1 MRFQS
6 FFRRQGLGTPMIVG
20 AAALISALTYSGG
33 LPRAASLGAPSPAGA
48 PATPVVA
55 PLATTSYADA
65 VTRVAPAVVTIE
77 VQKRGQAGPAGFA
90 PDDQFFQRF
99 FGPNMPNMQNGRRG
113 PAPME
118 RGLGSGVIMS
128 AHGDIVTNNHVVDGA
143 DRVSV
148 RLTDGRE
155 FPAKVVGTD
164 PPTDLAVIHID
175 ATGLPTIAMAD
186 SDRVR
191 VGDVVLAVGNPLGIG
206 QTVTMGIVSA
216 KGRVTDLGD
225 NASYEDFIQTD
236 APINRGNSGARSSPR
251 LVSSSASTPRSC
263 RRQAAVS
270 GLVLRFRPTWPGT
283 S

>member
-6 FFRRQGLGTPMIVG
+6 LFGRRGLGTPIAVG
-20 AAALISALTYSGG
+20 AVAMVSALVFSGG
-33 LPRAASLGAPSPAGA
+33 LPRAASLGAPTPAIA
-48 PATPVVA
+48 IAAPVVA

-77 VQKRGQAGPAGFA
+77 VQKHGQAGPAGLV

-99 FGPNMPNMQNGRRG
+99 FGPNMPNMRNGRQV

-155 FPAKVVGTD
+155 FSAKVVGTD

-216 KGRVTDLGD
+216 QRPGDGFWRPLVVRGFHPDGRAHQPRQLG
-225 NASYEDFIQTD
+225 
-236 APINRGNSGARSSPR
+236 RRARHHDR
-251 LVSSSASTPRSC
+251 
-263 RRQAAVS
+263 
-270 GLVLRFRPTWPGT
+270 
-283 S
+283 